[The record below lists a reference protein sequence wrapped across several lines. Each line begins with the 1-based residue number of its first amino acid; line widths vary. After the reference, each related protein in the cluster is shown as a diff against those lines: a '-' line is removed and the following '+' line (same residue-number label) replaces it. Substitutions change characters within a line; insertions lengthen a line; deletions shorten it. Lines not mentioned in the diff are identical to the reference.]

1 MLTGHER
8 AIDRIY
14 GHAGGARGADP
25 AAVLADSHRGYLNFG
40 LWDPGITGYAA
51 AAERLVER
59 LGELLA
65 LGPGA
70 RLVDAACGRGSQDLC
85 LLRRFGALAIDAVDV
100 TAANVALAR
109 AQAAAWT
116 GPGEVRF
123 HHASATRLPFPDRQ
137 FTHAV
142 CVEAAHHFDT
152 REAFLREA
160 GRVLVPGGR
169 IALADIVLAHPLR
182 TPTERALVGAACAL
196 WRIPAANRV
205 TLDGYRAAFARAGRG
220 GVAQR
225 GRLREQQ
232 RVAEAADAHV
242 LVGEDADGA
251 HLDLVAAPAIT
262 QAFEFSGRLVGV
274 HLAGDDA
281 QFQAA
286 QFGADGD
293 RLERLLGQAFE
304 FRVGGGRAF
313 DLCLEIGENE
323 LSVFLRLA
331 IAAAGG
337 DVGLAARG
345 VEVVRLE
352 RGLSPGGCKL
362 RRPCRGVG
370 VDLLVAAAEEF
381 ERALPFA
388 PIDRDHGA
396 PQRGGSVVPEGAA

>member
-205 TLDGYRAAFARAGRG
+205 TLDGYRAAFARAGLTIDAVEDVTARTFPG
-220 GVAQR
+220 YYQAQR
-225 GRLREQQ
+225 APARRRE
-232 RVAEAADAHV
+232 
-242 LVGEDADGA
+242 
-251 HLDLVAAPAIT
+251 LVAAR
-262 QAFEFSGRLVGV
+262 GRIGAAVGAVMNYGAHRV
-274 HLAGDDA
+274 H
-281 QFQAA
+281 
-286 QFGADGD
+286 
-293 RLERLLGQAFE
+293 
-304 FRVGGGRAF
+304 
-313 DLCLEIGENE
+313 
-323 LSVFLRLA
+323 
-331 IAAAGG
+331 AAGLLTYVLVHARAG
-337 DVGLAARG
+337 ESAA
-345 VEVVRLE
+345 
-352 RGLSPGGCKL
+352 
-362 RRPCRGVG
+362 
-370 VDLLVAAAEEF
+370 
-381 ERALPFA
+381 
-388 PIDRDHGA
+388 
-396 PQRGGSVVPEGAA
+396 